1 MPAELRVAGVTGY
14 NPCMR
19 GLFAGVLVILALLF
33 PATGASARPAP
44 ATAYQIIDAVNALR
58 ESYGL
63 APYSISP
70 ILMGTAQAQADY
82 MAATATVTHTG
93 PGGTTVTQRLLAA
106 GYPLA
111 GDLSLGGFRSENITS
126 GAPDA
131 SADSIVAS
139 WTTDDL
145 HLNTMVS
152 PSLLEIGAGVAISNG
167 RAYYV
172 IDCARP
178 TGSEVSQAT
187 PGIEIGGNDVEPPA
201 LVPPTVVVNTPKT
214 DGSITH
220 LVQAGETL
228 WSIAAAYGV
237 PVEQLQSLNG
247 LGSST
252 LIYPGAAL
260 VIRGP
265 ATGTPSMPT
274 ATRTF
279 VPSFTPYILGT
290 STPTS
295 IPTPTRAPQA
305 PLVNRDTTLVAV
317 VIVFA
322 ALVLAAVLTVSS
334 SRRSE

>member
-1 MPAELRVAGVTGY
+1 
-14 NPCMR
+14 MR
-19 GLFAGVLVILALLF
+19 RLFTVFAGIPIVLALLF
-33 PATGASARPAP
+33 PATDASARPAA

-58 ESYGL
+58 ASYGL
-63 APYSISP
+63 PPYSINS

-82 MAATATVTHTG
+82 MAATGTVTHTG

-126 GAPDA
+126 ASPDA

-178 TGSEVSQAT
+178 TGSGEPQAT
-187 PGIEIGGNDVEPPA
+187 LSGSTGGEDAGTPPPVS
-201 LVPPTVVVNTPKT
+201 LTVVVNTPGE
-214 DGSITH
+214 DGSVTH
-220 LVQAGETL
+220 VVQAGETL

-237 PVEQLQSLNG
+237 PVEQLQSLNR

-252 LIYPGAAL
+252 LIYPGTVL
-260 VIRGP
+260 VIRAP
-265 ATGTPSMPT
+265 ATAAPSTPT
-274 ATRTF
+274 ATRT
-279 VPSFTPYILGT
+279 VLPSFTPYILGT
-290 STPTS
+290 STPTRS
-295 IPTPTRAPQA
+295 PTPTVVPQA
-305 PLVNRDTTLVAV
+305 PLTDRDTAMVAA

-322 ALVLAAVLTVSS
+322 ALVLAGVLTVSL
-334 SRRSE
+334 SRRRPEL